1 MADTTTT
8 NYSLTK
14 PEVGASEDTWGT
26 KLNSNLDTIDSQMK
40 SISDAAAA
48 AQSSANTALAKDPT
62 LTLSGDVTGSATF
75 TNLGNATLT
84 ATVGNNSHTHNGT
97 TIDDNSISA
106 AELNVSGNGT
116 TSQYL
121 RSDGDGSFTWATPPD
136 TTANQTITLTGDA
149 SGSGT
154 TSIAVTVANDSHSH
168 STSTITGL
176 GSLATLSAVGAAQIT
191 DNSVGAAE
199 LNVSGNGTAGQ
210 ALLSDGDGTMTWG
223 SAGVDYGNCSNC
235 SNYTL
240 LTNKPTTYSNCNAL
254 YGSSATISLHNTNH
268 SAISLTRDS
277 YGRVTAFNC
286 NCVCNG

>member
-40 SISDAAAA
+40 ANADAIATVAAKDPVVTLTGAVTGSGTMTNLGNVSIAT
-48 AQSSANTALAKDPT
+48 TATSDPT
-62 LTLSGDVTGSATF
+62 LTLAGDASGSATF

-84 ATVGNNSHTHNGT
+84 VTVADDSHNHVISNIDGLQTALDGKLTTSTSFGGDVSGTYNAIVVANNSHTHNGT

-199 LNVSGNGTAGQ
+199 LNVSGNGTSGQ
-210 ALLSDGDGTMTWG
+210 ALLSDGDGTF
-223 SAGVDYGNCSNC
+223 S
-235 SNYTL
+235 
-240 LTNKPTTYSNCNAL
+240 
-254 YGSSATISLHNTNH
+254 
-268 SAISLTRDS
+268 
-277 YGRVTAFNC
+277 
-286 NCVCNG
+286 